1 MSKVLK
7 AVIYVRVSTDK
18 QVDGYSLDMQ
28 TNILKK
34 FAKNNHMTVTRI
46 FREEGK
52 SARHTFNRP
61 VYLEMM
67 EYIQKSPDQVDVVL
81 SHKLDR
87 MHRDETGMYNSLE
100 ILKKYGVRY
109 IAVADGIDTADSDYQ
124 IQLAV
129 QAALSANF
137 SRNLSKE
144 TRKGQQAGA
153 ENCQHMGGKPPYGY
167 RVDKDT
173 RLLEIDETTA
183 PAVRKIFELYADG
196 YSTSDICGWLEE
208 NGYKT
213 SNGNP
218 FKANTLNSIL
228 RNEKY
233 RGCYTWDRTQAK
245 NSDGHRNSHAQ
256 KEDYIKIEGGCPA
269 IVTEE
274 LFCKVQD
281 RLAQNRDMMKRAKP
295 KRYYPFNGVIY
306 CAECGSRMSGNVY
319 HSNGKRYYQY
329 RCSSRCGSKAVKAEV
344 LEESVLNVLRDCLFS
359 APNQSALLNSLNQFS
374 NARRLDHNQQ
384 YQQLTSKRHG
394 LLKAQDNLLSMIEKG
409 KATRTIEKRL
419 ERKSEE
425 LEQVE
430 AKLATLDRNVHTF
443 TESDLSGL
451 RDRFTHYMQS
461 CGNINAKELLKS
473 TIYRIDVSDGDVK
486 VTLADGISVDSKIK
500 NTLNKESITMSIHPE
515 IVNYELLFLNVND
528 VQDGMYECSF
538 AKRDADQCGFKDT
551 CILKLPEKVLTQIM
565 EQRQLDWF
573 SLPGTLLN
581 LKVLKSPTGKGNRI
595 MGIEAA

>member
-7 AVIYVRVSTDK
+7 AVIYVRVSTDD

-28 TNILKK
+28 TKVLRQY
-34 FAKNNHMTVTRI
+34 AKTNNMTVTKV
-46 FREEGK
+46 FREEGE
-52 SARHTFNRP
+52 SAYQTFNRP
-61 VYLEMM
+61 RYLEMM
-67 EYIQKSPDQVDVVL
+67 DLIQKSPDQVDVVL
-81 SHKLDR
+81 THKVDR
-87 MHRDETGMYNSLE
+87 WHRNE
-100 ILKKYGVRY
+100 INAYACLSIFLKHGVRY
-109 IAVADGIDTADSDYQ
+109 VAVADDIDTAIPGYEPR
-124 IQLAV
+124 LAEKIR
-129 QAALSANF
+129 AAADF
-137 SRNLSKE
+137 IRNLSQE

-153 ENCQHMGGKPPYGY
+153 ENCQHMGGKPPYGFQ
-167 RVDKDT
+167 VDRDT
-173 RLLEIDETTA
+173 KLLEIDETTA

-233 RGCYTWDRTQAK
+233 RGCYTWDKTQAK

-281 RLAQNRDMMKRAKP
+281 RLTQNRDMMKRAKP

-359 APNQSALLNSLNQFS
+359 ASNQSALLNSLNQFS

-394 LLKAQDNLLSMIEKG
+394 LLKAQDNLLSIIEKG
-409 KATRTIEKRL
+409 KSRRTIENRL

-486 VTLADGISVDSKIK
+486 VILADGISVDSKIK
-500 NTLNKESITMSIHPE
+500 NTLNKENISMNINSK

-538 AKRDADQCGFKDT
+538 AKRDANQCGFTDT

-573 SLPGTLLN
+573 SLPGTRLN